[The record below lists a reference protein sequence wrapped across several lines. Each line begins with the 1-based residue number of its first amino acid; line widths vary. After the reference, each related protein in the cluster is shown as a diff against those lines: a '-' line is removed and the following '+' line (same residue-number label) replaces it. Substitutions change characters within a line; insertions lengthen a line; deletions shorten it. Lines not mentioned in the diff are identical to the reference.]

1 MTVYPSCVTNEGM
14 AKMKREPHGSV
25 SEVYVPL
32 RAPADLIEQA
42 DRLRRTLGAPG
53 RPLSR
58 SRVLRE
64 ALRIGLRTLARRK
77 GSR

>member
-1 MTVYPSCVTNEGM
+1 M
-14 AKMKREPHGSV
+14 AKMKREPHGTV

-32 RAPADLIEQA
+32 RAPADLVDQA
-42 DRLRRTLGAPG
+42 ERLRRTLGPSG
-53 RPLSR
+53 KPLSR

-64 ALRIGLRTLARRK
+64 ALRIGLRTLARRR